1 MSTGVAASLLECVD
15 HLVYATP
22 DLDRGITEIELLL
35 GVSPAHGGRHSA
47 WGTQNALA
55 ALGPSS
61 YLEIL
66 APDPKHAPDCRER
79 PLGLDVLRQSR
90 LATWAAKTREL
101 TTVRTQAARHGIELG
116 RILAGSRRQPDG
128 ALLTWRLTD
137 PYCVVAE
144 GVLPF
149 FIDWGRSAHP
159 ASSAPQGAIL
169 VGLRAEHP
177 HADRVKQMLRATGLD
192 LPVRVGPAA
201 VLVAVIDGPNGRVEL
216 R

>member
-1 MSTGVAASLLECVD
+1 MSTGVAANLLECID

-22 DLDRGITEIELLL
+22 DLDRGITEIERLL

-55 ALGPSS
+55 ALGPDS
-61 YLEIL
+61 YVEIL
-66 APDPKHAPDCRER
+66 APDPKHAPDCGER
-79 PLGLDVLRQSR
+79 PFGLDVLRQSR

-101 TTVRTQAARHGIELG
+101 TTVRTQAARYGIELG
-116 RILAGSRRQPDG
+116 KILAGSRRQPDG
-128 ALLTWRLTD
+128 TLLTWQLTD
-137 PYCVVAE
+137 PYCVLAE

-159 ASSAPQGAIL
+159 ASSAPQGAKL

-177 HADRVKQMLRATGLD
+177 DADRVEQMLRATGLD
-192 LPVRVGPAA
+192 LPVGVGPAPTLIA
-201 VLVAVIDGPNGRVEL
+201 VVDCPSGRVEL